1 MARSVAALC
10 SSFVS
15 VLILSQAFRTGMAAD
30 AQSRDMGN
38 EVRQERGRCTGH
50 AYIEINQ
57 GHFRSLE
64 NEESIFLVRISNF
77 CIQSGCEV
85 SNLRVSCSS
94 FESSLPVDPAK
105 LKKIDDKDC
114 VVNAG
119 NPMKRGESIA
129 FFYANSTPFNFTVS
143 SATYE
148 CDA

>member
-1 MARSVAALC
+1 
-10 SSFVS
+10 
-15 VLILSQAFRTGMAAD
+15 MAAD
-30 AQSRDMGN
+30 AESRDMGN

-50 AYIEINQ
+50 AYIEIKQ

-64 NEESIFLVRISNF
+64 NEESIFLGGISNF

-105 LKKIDDKDC
+105 LKKIDDEDC

-119 NPMKRGESIA
+119 NPLKRGESIA
-129 FFYANSTPFNFTVS
+129 FFLRQQYTLQFYSILCNI
-143 SATYE
+143 
-148 CDA
+148 